1 MGHWIWLALQIR
13 FPAEE
18 ILQTDVRCIAAIPT
32 CAWDALKAI
41 SDLGCWAGL
50 GWSPLGAGMCRVGGQ
65 VPRGFVECFRGFET
79 SADARR
85 VRKRPLATW
94 LPPRAGSNVTGTL
107 NVNVWALSRWGYWVV
122 CRAVV
127 AGRCRQWTA
136 CLQFPLPL
144 NLQKKQSR
152 PSSKPVAGGESSN
165 VVLGS
170 PFTGLTIV
178 MIGQAFHLLGQE
190 LDRLRKLAKQAA
202 FAPRLPGLHSQTA
215 SP

>member
-1 MGHWIWLALQIR
+1 MCMGCSQGNFGPWVLGR
-13 FPAEE
+13 SRMEPVGCR
-18 ILQTDVRCIAAIPT
+18 DVQGR
-32 CAWDALKAI
+32 
-41 SDLGCWAGL
+41 WAGPQRL
-50 GWSPLGAGMCRVGGQ
+50 RGMLRKV
-65 VPRGFVECFRGFET
+65 RGFET

-152 PSSKPVAGGESSN
+152 PSSKPVAGGG
-165 VVLGS
+165 VLKCRPWFS
-170 PFTGLTIV
+170 LYRPN
-178 MIGQAFHLLGQE
+178 HRH
-190 LDRLRKLAKQAA
+190 DRTSFPLAWS
-202 FAPRLPGLHSQTA
+202 RT
-215 SP
+215 